1 MRVYRRNEGRKEEI
15 EIGSIDWGTID
26 KSSFEYS
33 FVQDSG
39 GGNALGGIKFLFP
52 NKESVYMHDT
62 PTKPLF
68 QRDTRAFSH
77 GCIRIEKPVA
87 MAEYLL
93 KDETEWTTEKIV
105 AASKL
110 GRERTVTLKEKIPV
124 HIIYLTA
131 WADESGKAQFRRDV
145 YHYDKALQKIFC
157 KK

>member
-1 MRVYRRNEGRKEEI
+1 MAM
-15 EIGSIDWGTID
+15 
-26 KSSFEYS
+26 
-33 FVQDSG
+33 DSG